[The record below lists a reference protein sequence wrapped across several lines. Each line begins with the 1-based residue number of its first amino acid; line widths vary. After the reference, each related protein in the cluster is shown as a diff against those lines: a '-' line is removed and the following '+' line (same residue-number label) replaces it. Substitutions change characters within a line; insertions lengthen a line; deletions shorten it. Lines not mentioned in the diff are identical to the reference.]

1 MLGPRRRVPTARVD
15 LHCHSTASDGE
26 YPPADVARRAQA
38 AGLAAIALTD
48 HDTTGGVPEATRAG
62 EALGLRIVSGCE
74 FSVKAPWGELHLL
87 GYFLPPGHAGLEQF
101 LAGTRAARQRRAEQI
116 VGHLRRLGITI
127 ELVDVARAA
136 NGGAMGRPHVARALV
151 QRGASVDMNDAFARY
166 LGRGRPAYVEKP
178 LPTLQQVADLVHAV
192 GGIAVAAHLGDHG
205 TEGQIR
211 QFQEQGLDGLEVR
224 HPSHSPGAERR
235 LTGIAQRLGLAI
247 SGGSDWHGDM
257 ELGDSHAPLGGLDIP
272 LDWLEKLEE
281 RRATMSRET
290 VPQNRRTIT

>member
-1 MLGPRRRVPTARVD
+1 VPTARVD

-62 EALGLRIVSGCE
+62 EALGLRVVSGCE

-87 GYFLPPGHAGLEQF
+87 GYFLPPGHARLEEF
-101 LAGTRAARQRRAEQI
+101 LVGTRAARHRRAEQI
-116 VGHLRRLGITI
+116 VGHLRRLGVMI
-127 ELVDVARAA
+127 ELADIVRVADGGAVGRPRVAR
-136 NGGAMGRPHVARALV
+136 VLV
-151 QRGASVDMNDAFARY
+151 QRGVSVDMNDAFARY

-178 LPTLQQVADLVHAV
+178 LPTLQQVTELVHAV
-192 GGIAVAAHLGDHG
+192 GGVAVAAHLGDHG

-224 HPSHSPGAERR
+224 HPSHSPGIERR

-257 ELGDSHAPLGGLDIP
+257 EVGDSHAPLGGMEVP
-272 LDWLEKLEE
+272 LEWLEKLEE
-281 RRATMSRET
+281 RREKTSRET
-290 VPQNRRTIT
+290 VAETRKDIS

>member
-1 MLGPRRRVPTARVD
+1 
-15 LHCHSTASDGE
+15 
-26 YPPADVARRAQA
+26 
-38 AGLAAIALTD
+38 
-48 HDTTGGVPEATRAG
+48 
-62 EALGLRIVSGCE
+62 
-74 FSVKAPWGELHLL
+74 
-87 GYFLPPGHAGLEQF
+87 LEQF

-151 QRGASVDMNDAFARY
+151 QRGVSVDMNDAFARY

-178 LPTLQQVADLVHAV
+178 LPTLQQVTELVHAG
-192 GGIAVAAHLGDHG
+192 GGIAVAAPLGDHG
-205 TEGQIR
+205 TEGQLR

-224 HPSHSPGAERR
+224 HPSHSPGIERR

-272 LDWLEKLEE
+272 MAWLEELEE
-281 RRATMSRET
+281 RRATTASKNVVQE
-290 VPQNRRTIT
+290 P

>member
-1 MLGPRRRVPTARVD
+1 MPTARVD

-26 YPPADVARRAQA
+26 YPPAEVARRAQA

-48 HDTTGGVPEATRAG
+48 HDTTSGVPEATRAG
-62 EALGLRIVSGCE
+62 EALGVRVVSGCE

-87 GYFLPPGHAGLEQF
+87 GYFLPPGHARLEEF

-116 VGHLRRLGITI
+116 VTHLRRLGVTI
-127 ELVDVARAA
+127 ELGDVVRAA
-136 NGGAMGRPHVARALV
+136 DGGALGRPHVARVLV
-151 QRGASVDMNDAFARY
+151 QRGVCIDMSDAFARY

-178 LPTLQQVADLVHAV
+178 LPTLQQVAELVHAV

-224 HPSHSPGAERR
+224 HPSHSPGTERR
-235 LTGIAQRLGLAI
+235 LTKIAERLGLAI

-272 LDWLEKLEE
+272 FDWLEKLEE
-281 RRATMSRET
+281 RRGKASRET
-290 VPQNRRTIT
+290 VADNRGGIS

>member
-1 MLGPRRRVPTARVD
+1 VPTARVD

-62 EALGLRIVSGCE
+62 EALGLRVVSGCE

-87 GYFLPPGHAGLEQF
+87 GYFLPPGHARLEEF
-101 LAGTRAARQRRAEQI
+101 LAGTRAARHRRAEQI
-116 VGHLRRLGITI
+116 VGHLRRLGVMI
-127 ELVDVARAA
+127 ELADIVRVAD
-136 NGGAMGRPHVARALV
+136 GGAVGRPHVARVLV
-151 QRGASVDMNDAFARY
+151 QRGVSVDMNDAFARY

-178 LPTLQQVADLVHAV
+178 LPTLQQVTELVHAV
-192 GGIAVAAHLGDHG
+192 GGVAVAAHLGDHG

-224 HPSHSPGAERR
+224 HPSHSPGIERR

-257 ELGDSHAPLGGLDIP
+257 EVGDSHAQLGGMEVP
-272 LDWLEKLEE
+272 LEWLEKLEE
-281 RRATMSRET
+281 RREKTSRET
-290 VPQNRRTIT
+290 VADTRKDIS